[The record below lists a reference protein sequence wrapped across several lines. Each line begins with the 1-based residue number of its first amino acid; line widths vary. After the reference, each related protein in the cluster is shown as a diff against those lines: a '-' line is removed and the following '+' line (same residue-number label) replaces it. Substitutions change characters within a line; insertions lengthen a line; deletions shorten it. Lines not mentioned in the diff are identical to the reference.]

1 MSNEKALTA
10 RVLDL
15 EGKPTSELRL
25 PELFRTKL
33 RLDVIRRAVVAQQS
47 RSFQPQGR
55 DPMAG
60 KRTTAE
66 SFGVGRALSRVPR
79 VGGGGPLSG
88 TAAFAPGTVG
98 GRMAFPPVTRKK
110 LTKLVNRKERLL
122 ALRSAIAA
130 TAVGES
136 VRKRGHKLAED
147 LQLPMVVTDE
157 LEKLSKSSEAKR
169 FLESV
174 GLWDDIARV
183 AKSKAIRGSKRVHAV
198 GPLVVLS
205 EDRQAKKAFGNFEGV
220 DVVKAKDL
228 NVELL
233 APGASP
239 GRLTVW
245 SESAINALSGQ
256 GGRVHD

>member
-1 MSNEKALTA
+1 MSNERALTT

-15 EGKPTSELRL
+15 EGKPTTELLL
-25 PELFRTKL
+25 PELFRTSL

-88 TAAFAPGTVG
+88 SAAFAPGTVG
-98 GRMAFPPVTRKK
+98 GRMAFPPVTRKT
-110 LTKLVNRKERLL
+110 LAKLVNRRERLL

-130 TAVGES
+130 TGSVES
-136 VRKRGHKLAED
+136 VKKRGHKLHQD
-147 LQLPMVVTDE
+147 LALPMVVTDE

-169 FLESV
+169 FLQSV
-174 GLWDDIARV
+174 GLWDDIVRV
-183 AKSKAIRGSKRVHAV
+183 SKSKTIRRSGRVHAV
-198 GPLVVLS
+198 GPLIVLG

-245 SESAINALSGQ
+245 SESAINTISGQ
-256 GGRVHD
+256 RQGT